1 MATATS
7 QEDVSAI
14 FKAYPNVKR
23 INQDEGCFDKD
34 DNKIDVD
41 QDNIDAARVELDKK
55 KYQVQRTGKQD
66 PEFPGVLTTDT
77 IYASVQ
83 EQLDMQYW
91 DAVNGT
97 TTWKDHVAAVKSK
110 YPKPSQT
117 VKKLTNRT

>member
-1 MATATS
+1 MATATCW
-7 QEDVSAI
+7 EDVSAI

-97 TTWKDHVAAVKSK
+97 TTWKDHVAAVKAK
-110 YPKPSQT
+110 YPKPS
-117 VKKLTNRT
+117 

>member
-7 QEDVSAI
+7 WADVSAI

-41 QDNIDAARVELDKK
+41 QDNVDAARVELDKK

-97 TTWKDHVAAVKSK
+97 TTWKDHVAAVKAK
-110 YPKPSQT
+110 YPKPS
-117 VKKLTNRT
+117 

>member
-7 QEDVSAI
+7 WEDVSAI

-23 INQDEGCFDKD
+23 INQDEGCFDAS

-41 QDNIDAARVELDKK
+41 QDNVDAARVELDKK

-97 TTWKDHVAAVKSK
+97 TTWKDHVAAVKAK
-110 YPKPSQT
+110 YPKPS
-117 VKKLTNRT
+117 

>member
-7 QEDVSAI
+7 WTDAYAI
-14 FKAYPNVKR
+14 FKAYPNVVR
-23 INQDEGCFDKD
+23 VNQDEGCFDAS

-41 QDNIDAARVELDKK
+41 QDNVDAARVELDKD
-55 KYQVQRTGKQD
+55 KYRIQRTGELD
-66 PEFPGVLTTDT
+66 PAFPGIATTDT

-97 TTWKDHVAAVKSK
+97 TTWKDHISAVKAK
-110 YPKPSQT
+110 YPKP
-117 VKKLTNRT
+117 

>member
-7 QEDVSAI
+7 WEDVSAI

-91 DAVNGT
+91 DLVNGT
-97 TTWKDHVAAVKSK
+97 TTWKDHVAAVKAK
-110 YPKPSQT
+110 YPKPS
-117 VKKLTNRT
+117 

>member
-7 QEDVSAI
+7 WEDVSAI

-41 QDNIDAARVELDKK
+41 QDNVDAARVELDKK

-97 TTWKDHVAAVKSK
+97 TTWKDHVAAVKAK
-110 YPKPSQT
+110 YPKPS
-117 VKKLTNRT
+117 

>member
-7 QEDVSAI
+7 WEDVSAI
-14 FKAYPNVKR
+14 FKAYPNVVR
-23 INQDEGCFDKD
+23 VNQDEGCFDKD

-97 TTWKDHVAAVKSK
+97 TTWKDHVAAVKAK
-110 YPKPSQT
+110 YPKPS
-117 VKKLTNRT
+117 